1 MPKKLNSVILNV
13 ILLVMG
19 VITVYPFIWMIL
31 SSFKQNQEIMALD
44 QKLLPEQFTIQN
56 YINMN
61 ERVDFMR
68 FFFPYRA
75 IFLSEDWRK
84 QVGHT
89 SCNQRLIRDLVIFY
103 LVSLQVLFGLY
114 GIFLFFSYREQHM
127 KKDLSILGCLPYS
140 V

>member
-61 ERVDFMR
+61 ERFDFMR
-68 FFFPYRA
+68 FFFNSV
-75 IFLSEDWRK
+75 I
-84 QVGHT
+84 VT
-89 SCNQRLIRDLVIFY
+89 IVVTILVIF
-103 LVSLQVLFGLY
+103 FLY
-114 GIFLFFSYREQHM
+114 S
-127 KKDLSILGCLPYS
+127 SA
-140 V
+140 